1 MEDKLH
7 DFFSEN
13 EFDFHE
19 PHSGH
24 MQRFEK
30 RLQGAQP
37 QKRTSWQWM
46 SVAAS
51 IVLLLGFY
59 LGYNAQTA
67 APTLGGVSEKMEEV
81 ENYFVNTIN
90 FEIKELE
97 KSRTLD
103 TEEVIEKALERIE
116 KLEDDYKA
124 FIEELTNNGEQK
136 QIIHEMIQN
145 YQKRLDIL
153 QNTLKQIELIKNQKT
168 LDDEIYI

>member
-24 MQRFEK
+24 MQRVEK
-30 RLQGAQP
+30 RLQGIQP
-37 QKRTSWQWM
+37 KKRTSWRWM

-51 IVLLLGFY
+51 IVLVLGFY
-59 LGYNAQTA
+59 LGYNAK
-67 APTLGGVSEKMEEV
+67 PDGSLGSVSNKMAEV
-81 ENYFVNTIN
+81 ETYFVNTIN

-124 FIEELTNNGEQK
+124 FMEELVNNGEQK
-136 QIIHEMIQN
+136 KIIHEMIQN

-153 QNTLKQIELIKNQKT
+153 QNTLDQIDLIKNQKT
-168 LDDEIYI
+168 IDDEIYI

>member
-7 DFFSEN
+7 NFFSEN
-13 EFDFHE
+13 EFDFQE

-30 RLQGAQP
+30 RLQGIQP
-37 QKRTSWQWM
+37 KQRTSWRWM

-51 IVLLLGFY
+51 VILAIGFFA
-59 LGYNAQTA
+59 GYVFNSTE
-67 APTLGGVSEKMEEV
+67 PTLSDVSSKMAEV
-81 ENYFVNTIN
+81 ENYFVNTID

-97 KSRTLD
+97 KSRTLE
-103 TEEVIEKALERIE
+103 TEEIIEKALERIE
-116 KLEDDYKA
+116 TLEDDYKT
-124 FIEELTNNGEQK
+124 FIEELTNNGQ
-136 QIIHEMIQN
+136 QQRVIQEMIQN

-153 QNTLKQIELIKNQKT
+153 QNTLQQIELIKTQKT

>member
-7 DFFSEN
+7 NYFSEN

-30 RLQGAQP
+30 RLQGIQP
-37 QKRTSWQWM
+37 KKRTSWKWM
-46 SVAAS
+46 SIAAS
-51 IVLLLGFY
+51 VVLALGFFI
-59 LGYNAQTA
+59 GYNAQPET
-67 APTLGGVSEKMEEV
+67 PTLASMSDKMAEV
-81 ENYFVNTIN
+81 ETYFVNTID

-97 KSRTLD
+97 KTRSLE
-103 TEEVIEKALERIE
+103 TEEIIEKALERIE
-116 KLEDDYKA
+116 ALEDDYKT
-124 FIEELTNNGEQK
+124 FIEELTKNGK
-136 QIIHEMIQN
+136 QQRIIQEMIQN

-153 QNTLKQIELIKNQKT
+153 QNTLQQIELIKTQKT

>member
-7 DFFSEN
+7 SFFSEN

-24 MQRFEK
+24 IQRFEK
-30 RLQGAQP
+30 RLKGIRP
-37 QKRTSWQWM
+37 KKRTSWRWM

-51 IVLLLGFY
+51 IVLTLGFFI
-59 LGYNAQTA
+59 GYNAQTET
-67 APTLGGVSEKMEEV
+67 PTLASMSDKMEEV
-81 ENYFVNTIN
+81 ENYFVNTID

-97 KSRTLD
+97 KSRTLE
-103 TEEVIEKALERIE
+103 TEEIIEKALERIE
-116 KLEDDYKA
+116 ALEDDYKT
-124 FIEELTNNGEQK
+124 FIEELTNNGK
-136 QIIHEMIQN
+136 QQRIIQEMIRN

-153 QNTLKQIELIKNQKT
+153 QNTLQQIELIKTQKN

>member
-30 RLQGAQP
+30 RLQGMQP
-37 QKRTSWQWM
+37 KKRTSWRWM

-51 IVLLLGFY
+51 VVLVLGFY
-59 LGYNAQTA
+59 LGYNAK
-67 APTLGGVSEKMEEV
+67 PDGRLGSVSNKMEEV
-81 ENYFVNTIN
+81 ETYFVSTIN
-90 FEIKELE
+90 FEIKEME
-97 KSRTLD
+97 KSRTLE

-124 FIEELTNNGEQK
+124 FMEELINNGEQK
-136 QIIHEMIQN
+136 RIIHEMIQN

-153 QNTLKQIELIKNQKT
+153 QNTLIQIDLIKNQKT
-168 LDDEIYI
+168 LDDEIYIL

>member
-30 RLQGAQP
+30 RLQAAQP
-37 QKRTSWQWM
+37 EKQTSWKWM

-81 ENYFVNTIN
+81 ENYFVSTIN

-153 QNTLKQIELIKNQKT
+153 QNTLTQIELIKNRKT